1 MNSPNSKLNI
11 YTTLGSCP
19 NKCNLV
25 SAPTSTYTAMRTVHS
40 TEAQWRLLLT
50 RSQTQSSHR
59 QEHLMTP
66 GLQCQL
72 LWQGRMMCWQQFDRN
87 ILRYNA
93 LEETFPKFYRGNIE
107 SSQSKGPGVT
117 AYDGGQDQTAFSYY
131 GAARI
136 LNERLVRVEEDGARP
151 TGEVFHPTR
160 ESVEARPDLSR
171 GAGRS
176 LELDGHKTRF
186 MTQHGQEFRVSRP
199 HGHSVSYDTYQ
210 GDHSLSLSTLSS

>member
-1 MNSPNSKLNI
+1 
-11 YTTLGSCP
+11 
-19 NKCNLV
+19 
-25 SAPTSTYTAMRTVHS
+25 MRTVHS
-40 TEAQWRLLLT
+40 IEAQWRLLLT

-107 SSQSKGPGVT
+107 SSQSQGPGVT

-160 ESVEARPDLSR
+160 ESVEARPDAGPALGRAS
-171 GAGRS
+171 GRS
-176 LELDGHKTRF
+176 LELDGLKTRF